1 MRFRF
6 WHRFVSFSLWSELV
20 DELLDIEFSDI
31 VLDEGL
37 SEIDG
42 GDLNFGF
49 FWDEIH
55 LSFSFLLVNK
65 KKVRK

>member
-1 MRFRF
+1 MGFGTF
-6 WHRFVSFSLWSELV
+6 LVSFSLWSELV
-20 DELLDIEFSDI
+20 DELLDVEFSDV

-65 KKVRK
+65 KRG